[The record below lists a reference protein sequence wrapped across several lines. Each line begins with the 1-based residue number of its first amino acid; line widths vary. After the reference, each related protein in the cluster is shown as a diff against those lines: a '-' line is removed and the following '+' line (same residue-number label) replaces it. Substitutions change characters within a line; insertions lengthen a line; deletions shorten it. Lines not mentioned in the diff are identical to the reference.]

1 MLQPPLP
8 LQDPAE
14 LPPVYEDEPTNES
27 QDPAAVDRTVLLVAL
42 GASMLLL
49 LPPST
54 ILAWKALRRRRRR
67 SGSVQERV
75 MGAWDEILDRARDLG
90 RRAPAGMTRK
100 ETAAELGRSF
110 PEVDLPR
117 FGRAVDA
124 QVFGPGG
131 ASKYAVDRIWESAD
145 AMSRAMGR
153 DRSRLRF
160 HFVIF
165 QIGSLME

>member
-1 MLQPPLP
+1 
-8 LQDPAE
+8 
-14 LPPVYEDEPTNES
+14 
-27 QDPAAVDRTVLLVAL
+27 
-42 GASMLLL
+42 
-49 LPPST
+49 
-54 ILAWKALRRRRRR
+54 
-67 SGSVQERV
+67 

-153 DRSRLRF
+153 DRSRLRRALARLSL
-160 HFVIF
+160 
-165 QIGSLME
+165 GSLLQPASRLRARRRRGSNRRPGSRRRSSP